1 MDTTGGS
8 SSPLSKRLY
17 ASFDTN
23 RNKGVSLAEALK
35 GVRGA
40 LGCPRLSSA
49 FTKPIVL
56 AFKQEATEGGG
67 NTRHKKC
74 GWKSR
79 KHSKK
84 TVTPKEDRCKHW
96 RRGGRGGGAGRIS
109 AGRFPS
115 FLNKLLRQFET
126 HVEERERRDGRGD
139 GAGNGVGN
147 GVGKGEGWSARSS
160 RRARAEGGECTAQHH
175 DCWA

>member
-1 MDTTGGS
+1 MGTTGGS
-8 SSPLSKRLY
+8 SSPLSKQLY

-23 RNKGVSLAEALK
+23 WRGEGLSDPSNKGVSLAEALK

-49 FTKPIVL
+49 FTKSIVL

-67 NTRHKKC
+67 GKTRHTKC
-74 GWKSR
+74 GRKSN
-79 KHSKK
+79 SW
-84 TVTPKEDRCKHW
+84 CKI
-96 RRGGRGGGAGRIS
+96 RAGRIS

-115 FLNKLLRQFET
+115 FLKKLLRQFET
-126 HVEERERRDGRGD
+126 HVEERARRDGAVNGAVN
-139 GAGNGVGN
+139 GAGNGVG
-147 GVGKGEGWSARSS
+147 KGGGHRPSGSAGSS